1 MIRMETKMSSTK
13 ELLENITALIRQ
25 GGGSDNIIEAKGVK
39 RGFAVGEEMVW
50 ALKGVDVVIPRGK
63 LTIFKGRS
71 GSGKTTLMN
80 LMGALDHPTEGEVYF
95 LGEPISQAP
104 DQKRS
109 LIRRNDMGFVFQS
122 VALVSM
128 MSAYENVEFILR
140 INRYPINERKA
151 RIEECLRLVGLESRM
166 HHLPQ
171 ELSGGEQQRVA
182 IARAIAHKPQVV
194 FADEPTAQLDTKT
207 GLQVVK
213 VFKDLVE
220 EGITVVLSTH
230 DPGLVDVADQ
240 VYEME
245 DGKIVERTT

>member
-1 MIRMETKMSSTK
+1 MTSKK
-13 ELLENITALIRQ
+13 KLLENITALIRQ
-25 GGGSDNIIEAKGVK
+25 GGGSEYIIEARGVK
-39 RGFAVGEEMVW
+39 RGFPVGDEMFW
-50 ALKGVDVVIPRGK
+50 ALKGVDVNIERGK

-80 LMGALDHPTEGEVYF
+80 MMGALDLPTEGEVYF
-95 LGEPISQAP
+95 LGEPMSQAS
-104 DQKRS
+104 DQRRS

-140 INRYPINERKA
+140 INKTPVSERKA
-151 RIEECLRLVGLESRM
+151 RVEECLRLVGLESRM
-166 HHLPQ
+166 HHLPS
-171 ELSGGEQQRVA
+171 ELSGGEGQRVA
-182 IARAIAHKPQVV
+182 IARAIAHKPQIV
-194 FADEPTAQLDTKT
+194 FADEPTAELDTKT

-245 DGKIVERTT
+245 DGEIVERTT